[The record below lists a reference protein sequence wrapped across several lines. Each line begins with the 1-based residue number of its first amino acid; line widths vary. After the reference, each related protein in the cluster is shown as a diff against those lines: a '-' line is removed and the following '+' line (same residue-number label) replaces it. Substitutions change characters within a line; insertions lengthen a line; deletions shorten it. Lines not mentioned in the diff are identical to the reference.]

1 MYGIRVQFSSK
12 YGANILKVCI
22 LFSWK
27 VININKFKMN
37 LIIKIIYFSFS
48 SMGIGISNLMIN
60 SSKLVKVF
68 IFSKLK

>member
-27 VININKFKMN
+27 VININKLKMN